1 MPIGH
6 VSLPTT
12 PPTYKAM
19 RDFYLATLAPLGYSL
34 FMEQEG
40 AFLGLQVCRDPDF
53 WLHCGGKPDDTG
65 ASPQLV
71 DISLSAEENKKRL
84 PGGRAHVAFAVKSQK
99 LVGEW
104 YRNAV

>member
-12 PPTYKAM
+12 PATYKAM
-19 RDFYLATLAPLGYSL
+19 REFYLATLAPLGYSL

-40 AFLGLQVCRDPDF
+40 VFLGLQVCRNPDF
-53 WLHCGGKPDDTG
+53 WLHCGGADRDSS
-65 ASPQLV
+65 AAAQLV
-71 DISLSAEENKKRL
+71 DSSLSAEENKKRL
-84 PGGRAHVAFAVKSQK
+84 SGGRAHVAFSVGSQK